1 MAPRNALTA
10 LLLAI
15 ALVACGGQEPTA
27 DTTATA
33 APVEAAPVDIVVDE
47 PALEPD
53 VAAADTAPADA
64 TADQATTATPTEAPA
79 QAARPLGEPTPVPG
93 LTIGRDYDII
103 RGGQPFSTASG
114 VEVAEVFAY
123 WCGACAQ
130 FEPLVNAWKARL
142 PADVTFVH
150 VPAVFNPQDNFPRAF
165 YATQAMGIYD
175 KTHPALFRAI
185 HIERSLAQNA
195 NADAIAAFLA
205 KHGTTAQEAKSTMD
219 SFAVN
224 ANLGRARQ
232 FAMRSGVQATPTLIV
247 NGRYR
252 VASAQFERQLEVAS
266 LLIAHERAAR

>member
-10 LLLAI
+10 FLLAI
-15 ALVACGGQEPTA
+15 ALAACGGQEPAA
-27 DTTATA
+27 DTTAA
-33 APVEAAPVDIVVDE
+33 APVEAAPTQIVVDE

-53 VAAADTAPADA
+53 VAAAETTPADA
-64 TADQATTATPTEAPA
+64 TAEQAAATTPADAPA
-79 QAARPLGEPTPVPG
+79 QAARALAEPTAVPG
-93 LTIGRDYDII
+93 LALGRDYDII
-103 RGGQPFSTASG
+103 RGGQPFSTTSG

-142 PADVTFVH
+142 PADVTFIH

-165 YATQAMGIYD
+165 YATQAMGIFD

-195 NADAIAAFLA
+195 SADTIAAFLA
-205 KHGTTAQEAKSTMD
+205 RHGTTAQEAKSTMD

-232 FAMRSGVQATPTLIV
+232 FAIRSGVQATPTLIV

-252 VASAQFERQLEVAS
+252 VASAQFERQLEVAN